1 MSWIL
6 LISALILA
14 GGYVYF
20 LFARGDIP
28 AVLRALRW
36 ILGGGALAVAALL
49 GAGGRVGPASLLGL
63 IGSSILFR
71 GRLGPIDFNPTG
83 TARGAKSKVRSRY
96 FEMQLDHDSSSVE
109 GRVIA
114 GNFAGSDLIDIGE
127 DDMRQLLGEVAHDP
141 DSLSL
146 LEAWL
151 DANRSGWRE
160 YFDYGGSKGEQ
171 TEAGGGRRASQS
183 AELDAEQAYDI
194 LGLKPGASDKDIKAA
209 HHRLLKAVHPDQGGS
224 NFLAARINA
233 AKDFL
238 LKKKN

>member
-1 MSWIL
+1 MTWL
-6 LISALILA
+6 LGFSVLILV
-14 GGYVYF
+14 GGYLYF

-63 IGSSILFR
+63 VGSSILFR

-96 FEMQLDHDSSSVE
+96 FEMQLDHDSSSVD
-109 GRVIA
+109 GRVISGQFA
-114 GNFAGSDLIDIGE
+114 GNDLIDIGE

-151 DANRSGWRE
+151 DANRSGWRD
-160 YFDYGGSKGEQ
+160 YFGYGGSQDEQ
-171 TEAGGGRRASQS
+171 ANTGGRRPSQS
-183 AELDAEQAYDI
+183 AEMDAEQAYDI
-194 LGLKPGASDKDIKAA
+194 LGLKAGASEKDIKAA

-238 LKKKN
+238 LKNKS